1 MSYKSDFPIFEHHKQ
16 LVYLDNAATSQKPKL
31 VIDALA
37 NYYARENGS
46 PHRGAHELSIKST
59 IIYDKGRE
67 AVKQFVG
74 ADDRREIIFTRN
86 ATESLNL
93 IAYGYLDRHLASEH
107 NIVLSIT
114 NHHSNILPFQ
124 RLCQK
129 TGAELRYLYVD
140 LQGRLLDGELD
151 KIDDKTLLVSIPLIS
166 NGLGVKLEVSSIFK
180 RAKEHGALRLLD
192 AAQAVGHEHVNVQ
205 SLEADLMVFSGHKM
219 FAPQGIGVLYGRFE
233 LLDQFDPFLSGG
245 DMIEYVQEQTSTYAD
260 LPDRLEAGTQ
270 NVSGVL
276 GLLKALEYIDSIG
289 IDTIKST
296 EQGLTAYAYNQ
307 LRQLD
312 YVQVYGPNDIRH
324 RGALVTFNVKEV
336 HPHDVASILDN
347 AGVAIRAGHHCCQPL
362 MHYMKTASTC
372 RASFSLFNTK
382 EDVDQ
387 LIKALETVKDVFYE

>member
-1 MSYKSDFPIFEHHKQ
+1 
-16 LVYLDNAATSQKPKL
+16 
-31 VIDALA
+31 
-37 NYYARENGS
+37 
-46 PHRGAHELSIKST
+46 
-59 IIYDKGRE
+59 
-67 AVKQFVG
+67 
-74 ADDRREIIFTRN
+74 
-86 ATESLNL
+86 
-93 IAYGYLDRHLASEH
+93 
-107 NIVLSIT
+107 
-114 NHHSNILPFQ
+114 
-124 RLCQK
+124 
-129 TGAELRYLYVD
+129 LYVD

-151 KIDDKTLLVSIPLIS
+151 KIDDKTLLVSSPLIS